1 MNPILTTHIFSGWV
15 GKKPA
20 TSWWIGGGK
29 IGTSN
34 LGDNNH
40 HRNPSGP
47 MLHERTPPFFGFHY
61 ITYANFWGGV
71 FKVWGKDW
79 EITNRQPLV
88 FRQAFPA

>member
-15 GKKPA
+15 GKKTA

-40 HRNPSGP
+40 HRNPS
-47 MLHERTPPFFGFHY
+47 
-61 ITYANFWGGV
+61 V
-71 FKVWGKDW
+71 KVWGKDW